1 MSHRRWN
8 DSIRNASRACTATT
22 EAPRGMPRTNGKSAD
37 IPGNPPTVGSS
48 VWSKAQPCP
57 ALPDPIKPSPH
68 SWPEQTQTKP
78 LTHTH
83 THTHTHT
90 CAHTHGHLPPKSGPV
105 RACPAHRPKSKAIAN
120 TNAKAKANAS
130 PKQMPRPKF
139 KLLPRPK
146 AEAWPG
152 PVLPSRTLVWKP
164 YWNVLVLWAAAWP
177 RPGRGMYWYCDQH
190 MIWPHVVSCGYL
202 KFVVESTAAVL
213 ASTIVWFLKNSL
225 SAVPA

>member
-83 THTHTHT
+83 TH
-90 CAHTHGHLPPKSGPV
+90 AHTRMDTYRQSQGLSGHVQPTGLSQKQLQIRMQKPKP
-105 RACPAHRPKSKAIAN
+105 
-120 TNAKAKANAS
+120 
-130 PKQMPRPKF
+130 MPRQSKCQ
-139 KLLPRPK
+139 
-146 AEAWPG
+146 G
-152 PVLPSRTLVWKP
+152 PSSSFCQGQRQRHGPALSCPVELSFGNLIEM
-164 YWNVLVLWAAAWP
+164 YWYCGQ
-177 RPGRGMYWYCDQH
+177 RPGRGQAAECIGIVTSIWFGH
-190 MIWPHVVSCGYL
+190 MWLAVATWNLSL
-202 KFVVESTAAVL
+202 K
-213 ASTIVWFLKNSL
+213 
-225 SAVPA
+225 VPLQC